1 MANILLLEDD
11 ESLNRGISLKL
22 QKEGYQVFSA
32 FGVTEAKQI
41 FGSQKIDLII
51 SDITMK
57 DGNGLEFAGWV
68 RKTSDVHLLFLT
80 ALNQEVDIVNGYD
93 VGADDYI
100 TKPFSL
106 LVLISK
112 VHALM
117 RRIDQSSGGTAE
129 KEQEICSGNIRV
141 QRAQMKVYHGEEEL
155 NLSKKE
161 LQLLCYF
168 LEHSGQIISKEQI
181 LEAVWDIDG
190 QFVDDNT
197 VPVTISRLKKRLAD
211 SESSESK
218 NEAEKDDTEYI
229 KNVRGLDIYGQWKF
243 GRSDTKERTGV
254 HLAGT
259 EIKKKSC
266 RNDSVRDGMFSFLI
280 YIGNFVRSRRT
291 KRRFLDLVFQ
301 YFCVG
306 TNRKCT
312 VAVFFLPEGIQR
324 SSVSSSVSGSI

>member
-141 QRAQMKVYHGEEEL
+141 QRADE
-155 NLSKKE
+155 S
-161 LQLLCYF
+161 
-168 LEHSGQIISKEQI
+168 
-181 LEAVWDIDG
+181 
-190 QFVDDNT
+190 
-197 VPVTISRLKKRLAD
+197 ISRRRGVESQQKRASTSVLFSGAFWAD
-211 SESSESK
+211 YFQR
-218 NEAEKDDTEYI
+218 AD
-229 KNVRGLDIYGQWKF
+229 F
-243 GRSDTKERTGV
+243 G
-254 HLAGT
+254 
-259 EIKKKSC
+259 
-266 RNDSVRDGMFSFLI
+266 
-280 YIGNFVRSRRT
+280 
-291 KRRFLDLVFQ
+291 
-301 YFCVG
+301 
-306 TNRKCT
+306 
-312 VAVFFLPEGIQR
+312 
-324 SSVSSSVSGSI
+324 SSVGY